1 MSRTNISKWL
11 YFGLHVK
18 RWLFVLL
25 IGVVIM
31 GLGFAYL
38 LREVYVS
45 YTFPAWVGTATL
57 QFVPRWAR
65 GLLFI
70 TIASGLTLFGAWRL
84 NRSIVSALLPAERQ
98 GQLVEQIYTH
108 RTQGRGPKI
117 VAIGGGTGLSMLLRG
132 LKQYSSNLTAVV
144 TVADDG
150 GSSGLLRRDMHVI
163 PPGDIRNCIAAL
175 ADAEPLVT
183 KLFQY
188 RFDEHAGE
196 GIAGHSFGNLFIVAM
211 SEVTGTMETAIRETS
226 HLQDGRTVR
235 GESVIPYSGSPV
247 SGVFIEPAG
256 APVNPEVVRA
266 LRDADLIVIGPGS
279 LYTSV
284 MPNLLVRGLTDALLA
299 SNAHKIYIS
308 NVATQHGET
317 EGYDAAEHYAA
328 IRRHL
333 GRDDVVNVILA
344 NSNLPGE
351 PLPDEWQSA
360 PVLAPGDADY
370 GMARLVLA
378 DLVAPELRYRH
389 DPERL
394 AAAVMRQ
401 YFERG
406 WRVASCPYGTSK
418 LPQSRPDPDLRRP
431 DGAGAAPGQGNRLRR
446 LPRRPGVAVPDPPG
460 RPAHDAPDDDRPGGR
475 VPPLLRMERRGL
487 LAGRRRRLGPP

>member
-1 MSRTNISKWL
+1 MTRSNLSKWM

-25 IGVVIM
+25 LGVIIM

-45 YTFPAWVGTATL
+45 YTFPEWVGTATL
-57 QFVPRWAR
+57 QFMPRWAR

-70 TIASGLTLFGAWRL
+70 TIASGLTVYGAWRL
-84 NRSIVSALLPAERQ
+84 NRSIVTALLPAERQ
-98 GQLVEQIYTH
+98 DQLVEQIYTH

-132 LKQYSSNLTAVV
+132 LKTYSSNLTAVV

-188 RFDEHAGE
+188 RFDDHAGE

-211 SEVTGTMETAIRETS
+211 AEVTGNMETAIRETS
-226 HLQDGRTVR
+226 RVLAVRGAILPSTLADITLGAHLEDDRTVR
-235 GESVIPYSGSPV
+235 GESVIPHSGAAIRD
-247 SGVFIEPAG
+247 VFIEPAT

-266 LRDADLIVIGPGS
+266 LREADLIVIGPGS

-284 MPNLLVRGLTDALLA
+284 LPNLLVRGLSEALLA
-299 SNAHKIYIS
+299 SKAHKVYIS

-317 EGYDAAEHYAA
+317 DGYSAADHYAA
-328 IRRHL
+328 LRRHL
-333 GRDDVVNVILA
+333 GRDDIANVVLA
-344 NSNLPGE
+344 NSNLPAE
-351 PLPDEWQSA
+351 PLPDEWQSQ

-370 GMARLVLA
+370 GAARLVLA

-389 DPERL
+389 DSEQL

-401 YFERG
+401 YFER
-406 WRVASCPYGTSK
+406 
-418 LPQSRPDPDLRRP
+418 DLRVY
-431 DGAGAAPGQGNRLRR
+431 AGA
-446 LPRRPGVAVPDPPG
+446 VAAVTSG
-460 RPAHDAPDDDRPGGR
+460 T
-475 VPPLLRMERRGL
+475 
-487 LAGRRRRLGPP
+487 AGEEAATR

>member
-1 MSRTNISKWL
+1 MSTSNLTKWL
-11 YFGLHVK
+11 YFGLEVK

-31 GLGFAYL
+31 ALGFAYI

-45 YTFPAWVGTATL
+45 YTFPEWVGTLTL
-57 QFVPRWAR
+57 QFMPRWSR

-70 TIASGLTLFGAWRL
+70 TVAAGLTLYGAWRL
-84 NRSIVSALLPAERQ
+84 NTSVVSALLPAERRDD
-98 GQLVEQIYTH
+98 LVEQIYSN

-132 LKQYSSNLTAVV
+132 LKKYTSNLTAVV

-211 SEVTGTMETAIRETS
+211 SEVTGSMEIAIRETS
-226 HLQDGRTVR
+226 RVLAVRGSILPSTLADIALSAHLEDGRTVH
-235 GESVIPYSGSPV
+235 GESEIPYAGSPV
-247 SGVFIEPAG
+247 KDVYIEPAS
-256 APVNPEVVRA
+256 APVNPDVVRA
-266 LRDADLIVIGPGS
+266 FREADLIVLGPGS
-279 LYTSV
+279 LYTSI
-284 MPNLLVRGLTDALLA
+284 MPNLLVRGLSDALLA
-299 SNAHKIYIS
+299 SNAHKVYIS

-317 EGYDAAEHYAA
+317 DGYNAAEHYAA

-333 GRDDVVNVILA
+333 GGVDVVNVVLA
-344 NSNLPGE
+344 NSNIPGE
-351 PLPDEWQSA
+351 AFPDEWQST

-370 GMARLVLA
+370 GGARLVLA
-378 DLVAPELRYRH
+378 DLVSSELRYRH
-389 DPERL
+389 DSEQL

-401 YFERG
+401 YFER
-406 WRVASCPYGTSK
+406 
-418 LPQSRPDPDLRRP
+418 DLRVFADAVAAAVAP
-431 DGAGAAPGQGNRLRR
+431 TNEVAAP
-446 LPRRPGVAVPDPPG
+446 
-460 RPAHDAPDDDRPGGR
+460 
-475 VPPLLRMERRGL
+475 
-487 LAGRRRRLGPP
+487 

>member
-1 MSRTNISKWL
+1 MSRYNISKWL
-11 YFGLHVK
+11 YFGLHIK

-38 LREVYVS
+38 LREVYATYVFPGWVS
-45 YTFPAWVGTATL
+45 TVTL
-57 QFVPRWAR
+57 QFMPRWVR
-65 GLLFI
+65 GLLFL
-70 TIASGLTLFGAWRL
+70 TVASGITLYGAWRL
-84 NRSIVSALLPAERQ
+84 NRSMVSALLPVERQ
-98 GQLVEQIYTH
+98 AQLVEQIYSQ

-117 VAIGGGTGLSMLLRG
+117 VAIGGGTGLSTLLRG
-132 LKQYSSNLTAVV
+132 LKRYTSNLTAVV

-183 KLFQY
+183 RLFQY
-188 RFDEHAGE
+188 RFDQDAGQ

-211 SEVTGTMETAIRETS
+211 AEVIGNMEVAIRETS
-226 HLQDGRTVR
+226 RVLNVRGAILPSTLADLTLGAVLMDGRTVR
-235 GESVIPYSGSPV
+235 GESNIPYSGSPITQ
-247 SGVFIEPAG
+247 VFIEPAQ
-256 APVNPEVVRA
+256 ALVNPEVARA
-266 LRDADLIVIGPGS
+266 LLEADLIVIGPGS

-284 MPNLLVRGLTDALLA
+284 LPNLLVRGLGDAVIA
-299 SNAHKIYIS
+299 STAHKVYVS

-317 EGYDAAEHYAA
+317 DGYDAAAHYAA

-333 GRDDVVNVILA
+333 RGERVADVVLA
-344 NSNLPGE
+344 NSNLPAD
-351 PLPDEWQSA
+351 PLPDEWQSQ

-370 GMARLVLA
+370 AGAHLVLA
-378 DLVAPELRYRH
+378 DLVAPDHRYRH

-401 YFERG
+401 YYER
-406 WRVASCPYGTSK
+406 
-418 LPQSRPDPDLRRP
+418 DLR
-431 DGAGAAPGQGNRLRR
+431 GLAAS
-446 LPRRPGVAVPDPPG
+446 LPAVAEE
-460 RPAHDAPDDDRPGGR
+460 PA
-475 VPPLLRMERRGL
+475 
-487 LAGRRRRLGPP
+487 